1 VIVPAESTAVLTTP
15 QLPKQRSM
23 LSMLTGGGSSMTP
36 AQKKTSQ
43 EHAAKAE
50 AVDMAPGFALY
61 NASLPEKSKKRK
73 RGYTIEEV
81 ARKDNDVSDHQDCR
95 DAEEFVKH
103 MFTTTKDNPQR
114 GYAAQC
120 TTRSPHSPQ
129 TPGGGGMWRVRGWV
143 SVVRGWHGADGG
155 AGTRNSPCPN
165 SVRLG
170 VP

>member
-1 VIVPAESTAVLTTP
+1 
-15 QLPKQRSM
+15 
-23 LSMLTGGGSSMTP
+23 MTP

-73 RGYTIEEV
+73 HGYTIEEV

-103 MFTTTKDNPQR
+103 MFTATKDNPQR
-114 GYAAQC
+114 MG
-120 TTRSPHSPQ
+120 
-129 TPGGGGMWRVRGWV
+129 RVVDRVFKHPEVLRRVV
-143 SVVRGWHGADGG
+143 SCKRISRWPAS
-155 AGTRNSPCPN
+155 NFLCKIWPCPFLWDQH
-165 SVRLG
+165 RIA
-170 VP
+170 